1 MKNQKTVLS
10 LLGGTLLGFTLA
22 FGLGAADK
30 AADKQASPVKKEFSH
45 LQVVSYPNGGTGF
58 FDSATATIYVYD
70 ADLKNCYMTRQIA
83 TLGEPLVW
91 P

>member
-10 LLGGTLLGFTLA
+10 LIGGTLLGFTLA
-22 FGLGAADK
+22 FCLGAADK
-30 AADKQASPVKKEFSH
+30 AAPPAKKDFSH

-58 FDSATATIYVYD
+58 FDSQTATIYVYD
-70 ADLKNCYMTRQIA
+70 ADLKNCYMTRQMV
-83 TLGEPLVW
+83 TLGDPLVW